1 LRPGTSLSRVA
12 AKTPAIEVEV
22 GERLVRV
29 SNPDKVY
36 FSALGTAAGTKRHL
50 VEYYLAVSDGI
61 VRALR
66 DRPTYLQRFPDG
78 VEGEDIYQ
86 KRAPTHRPDWIPTC
100 QVTFPSGNTADAM
113 RVVEPA
119 TVAWAANLGTVTFHP
134 WPSRC
139 SDPDHPDE
147 LRVDLDPQPGTAFED
162 ARDVALRVVQPLLD
176 ELGWVGFAKTSGN
189 RGVHVYVRVQPR
201 WSFVDIRHAVIA
213 FAREVERRDPEH
225 VTTAWWKE
233 ERGARVFIDFN
244 QNARDRT
251 IASAYSVRNRVT
263 GNVSTPVRWDE
274 LGEVHPDDFTI
285 ATVPARFAA
294 VGDVHATIDDVA
306 HDLTPLLDWYARDE
320 RDRGLGDMPYPP
332 NYPKMPGEPMRVQ
345 PSRARH

>member
-1 LRPGTSLSRVA
+1 VA
-12 AKTPAIEVEV
+12 AKTPAIEIEV

-36 FSALGTAAGTKRHL
+36 FSALGTAQGTKRHL
-50 VEYYLAVSDGI
+50 VEYYVTVSDGI
-61 VRALR
+61 LRALR
-66 DRPTYLQRFPDG
+66 ERPTYLQRFPDG

-86 KRAPTHRPDWIPTC
+86 KRVPTHRPDWIPTC

-113 RVVEPA
+113 LVVEAA

-139 SDPDHPDE
+139 ADTDHPDE
-147 LRVDLDPQPGTAFED
+147 LRVDLDPQPGTDFVD
-162 ARDVALRVVQPLLD
+162 ARDVALRVVKPLLD
-176 ELGWVGFAKTSGN
+176 ELGWVGFVKTSGN
-189 RGVHVYVRVQPR
+189 RGVHLYVRLQPR
-201 WSFVDIRHAVIA
+201 WSFIDVRHAVIA
-213 FAREVERRDPEH
+213 LAREVERRDPEH

-244 QNARDRT
+244 QTARDRT
-251 IASAYSVRNRVT
+251 IASAYSVRKRVT

-274 LGEVHPDDFTI
+274 LGDVHPDDFTI
-285 ATVPARFAA
+285 ATVPTRFAA
-294 VGDVHATIDDVA
+294 VGDVHAAIDDVA
-306 HDLTPLLDWYARDE
+306 HDLSPLLEWYARDE

-345 PSRARH
+345 PSRAKH